1 MSDPAPWPPGAVGP
15 VGATW
20 GPLTSA
26 TREDVA
32 HELRVCC
39 AEGGALRA
47 ALAGTLREELRDLFR
62 VYGGGG
68 AAPAPGAGRGDDT
81 SKAPYLITVNGEAF
95 PPQPVPVITVPD
107 CRKRPPRL
115 MTGRSSTSSWDDDL
129 DNQARWVRQSKTPAA
144 ASAAPSHA
152 VSHFNTAGSAASC
165 AGDGVDG
172 QAATHEWGHRHI
184 KGYTVASEEA
194 HLKLQKS
201 NGRPSTHARRRK
213 SRMNTPGL
221 AELAAARFALGDKA
235 PQPSAGRQGGRKG
248 GDEVVVIEGRPAG
261 GNSKSSVTNSEEDMV
276 LEDSDDIPPYKPR
289 EQARPL
295 GRQSTRVGGQPP
307 TPNHAS
313 YIDLRS
319 ALTNESYSLRE
330 KLLVFVC
337 SQWFDYM
344 TGFLII
350 TNAVTLGVQTD
361 YLARNLG
368 STSLPIALRAIEL
381 SLCAFFTFEI
391 ILRLFVFR
399 LDFFRMSGRAWNVF
413 DMLLVFM
420 QLVDELIN
428 FIVLR
433 TASDSGE
440 SALVADLTVMRMFR
454 LFRLVRIVRLVRV
467 MRMIGELRT
476 LVMSIAGSMKSLLW
490 AVFLLFLIIYIVA
503 VYITQLVSD
512 YRSANLNTGVVVH
525 EQLTYLYS
533 DLGRTML
540 TLYQS
545 VTGGVDWDIAVT
557 PLSKEVS
564 TFLGF
569 VFTFYV
575 AFILLAMMNVV
586 TGVFTET
593 AILSAKKDKD
603 VYMVNHVRELFNNLD
618 LDDSGMISWNQIESQ
633 LETTEI
639 QEYFKAIDVDV
650 SEAQALFK
658 LLDLNDSGVISAD
671 DFLNGCIRIRG
682 PARALET
689 MLLLRET
696 MRLADRQVAY
706 ASRMEQMLAD
716 IDNHILR

>member
-1 MSDPAPWPPGAVGP
+1 M
-15 VGATW
+15 
-20 GPLTSA
+20 
-26 TREDVA
+26 
-32 HELRVCC
+32 H
-39 AEGGALRA
+39 
-47 ALAGTLREELRDLFR
+47 
-62 VYGGGG
+62 
-68 AAPAPGAGRGDDT
+68 
-81 SKAPYLITVNGEAF
+81 
-95 PPQPVPVITVPD
+95 
-107 CRKRPPRL
+107 
-115 MTGRSSTSSWDDDL
+115 
-129 DNQARWVRQSKTPAA
+129 
-144 ASAAPSHA
+144 H
-152 VSHFNTAGSAASC
+152 
-165 AGDGVDG
+165 
-172 QAATHEWGHRHI
+172 TH
-184 KGYTVASEEA
+184 KY
-194 HLKLQKS
+194 
-201 NGRPSTHARRRK
+201 
-213 SRMNTPGL
+213 
-221 AELAAARFALGDKA
+221 
-235 PQPSAGRQGGRKG
+235 
-248 GDEVVVIEGRPAG
+248 
-261 GNSKSSVTNSEEDMV
+261 
-276 LEDSDDIPPYKPR
+276 
-289 EQARPL
+289 
-295 GRQSTRVGGQPP
+295 P
-307 TPNHAS
+307 T
-313 YIDLRS
+313 
-319 ALTNESYSLRE
+319 
-330 KLLVFVC
+330 
-337 SQWFDYM
+337 
-344 TGFLII
+344 
-350 TNAVTLGVQTD
+350 
-361 YLARNLG
+361 RNLG